1 MVKLA
6 IECSLEEDKKKLVSK
21 QLKSKPKTK
30 RGRKKE
36 VEVGVPIQPNE
47 LNEFTWFEEEL
58 TRHKT
63 ANYIISI
70 EHSCLISWVYVDRVF
85 ISIVLIK

>member
-47 LNEFTWFEEEL
+47 LNEFTWFEE
-58 TRHKT
+58 
-63 ANYIISI
+63 
-70 EHSCLISWVYVDRVF
+70 
-85 ISIVLIK
+85 

>member
-6 IECSLEEDKKKLVSK
+6 IECSLEEDASK

-30 RGRKKE
+30 RDRKKE
-36 VEVGVPIQPNE
+36 VEVGVPTQPNE